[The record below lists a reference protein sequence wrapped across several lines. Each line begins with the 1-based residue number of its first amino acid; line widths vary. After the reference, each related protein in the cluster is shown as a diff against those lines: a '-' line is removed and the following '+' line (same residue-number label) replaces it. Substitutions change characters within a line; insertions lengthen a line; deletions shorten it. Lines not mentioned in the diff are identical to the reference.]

1 MRKVIWQARCLHMVI
16 KEELEE
22 LNRRTD
28 VSQWLLKRVML
39 NDPDPE
45 EDEESSSSPLGVV
58 TMLINRFLTPAA
70 GRVAG
75 TIVCVVVGILV
86 YVILLLAARNMR
98 EEELNSSLFGR
109 LLLRV
114 GRLIHFY

>member
-1 MRKVIWQARCLHMVI
+1 MIFYLLLTAAGF
-16 KEELEE
+16 EL
-22 LNRRTD
+22 
-28 VSQWLLKRVML
+28 VSRVMQYRQDWIRGVAIPTVL
-39 NDPDPE
+39 AAVT
-45 EDEESSSSPLGVV
+45 GVV

-98 EEELNSSLFGR
+98 EEELNSSFFGR
-109 LLLRV
+109 LLLKV

>member
-39 NDPDPE
+39 NDPE
-45 EDEESSSSPLGVV
+45 EEEECSSSPLGVV
-58 TMLINRFLTPAA
+58 TMLKAA
-70 GRVAG
+70 VAA
-75 TIVCVVVGILV
+75 TALWAAMSAII
-86 YVILLLAARNMR
+86 ILL
-98 EEELNSSLFGR
+98 G
-109 LLLRV
+109 
-114 GRLIHFY
+114 

>member
-45 EDEESSSSPLGVV
+45 DEESSSSPLGVV
-58 TMLINRFLTPAA
+58 TMLKTAVAA
-70 GRVAG
+70 TALWAAMSAV
-75 TIVCVVVGILV
+75 I
-86 YVILLLAARNMR
+86 ILL
-98 EEELNSSLFGR
+98 G
-109 LLLRV
+109 
-114 GRLIHFY
+114 

>member
-1 MRKVIWQARCLHMVI
+1 MRKIFWQARCLHTVV

-45 EDEESSSSPLGVV
+45 ETEECESSPLGIV
-58 TMLINRFLTPAA
+58 TMLKAA
-70 GRVAG
+70 VVA
-75 TIVCVVVGILV
+75 TALWAMMSAII
-86 YVILLLAARNMR
+86 ILL
-98 EEELNSSLFGR
+98 G
-109 LLLRV
+109 
-114 GRLIHFY
+114 

>member
-28 VSQWLLKRVML
+28 VSKWLLQRVML

-45 EDEESSSSPLGVV
+45 EECDSSPLGIV
-58 TMLINRFLTPAA
+58 TMLKAA
-70 GRVAG
+70 VAA
-75 TIVCVVVGILV
+75 TALWAAMSAAI
-86 YVILLLAARNMR
+86 ILL
-98 EEELNSSLFGR
+98 G
-109 LLLRV
+109 
-114 GRLIHFY
+114 

>member
-45 EDEESSSSPLGVV
+45 EDDERSSSPLGVV
-58 TMLINRFLTPAA
+58 TMLKTAVAA
-70 GRVAG
+70 TALWAAMSAV
-75 TIVCVVVGILV
+75 I
-86 YVILLLAARNMR
+86 ILL
-98 EEELNSSLFGR
+98 G
-109 LLLRV
+109 
-114 GRLIHFY
+114 